1 MNTHFDAVVVGAGQ
15 AGPSLAARLRGAGM
29 TVAIVERHLFGGTCV
44 NTGCRPTKALVASAH
59 AAHMAREAA
68 RWGVVVDGSVSMDM
82 VRVRERKDAVI
93 LPSRN
98 GGQTWLKDLGCAIYH
113 EHASFLSP
121 TELSLGDEIISA
133 ERIFLNVGGRAVVP
147 DWPGADDVP
156 LFTNSSL
163 IEYDGIPEHFV
174 VIGGSYVGLEFAQ
187 IYRRFGSQVTVVHR
201 GPRLVE
207 REDPDASAIIQE
219 VLEREGITFRLN
231 ASCINLARH
240 DEGVTVGVDCTHG
253 TPEVVGSHVL
263 VAVGRRP
270 NTDDLGLEN
279 AGVATDAR
287 GYITVDDQL
296 RTSTPGIWALGDC
309 NGRGAFTHTS
319 YNDFEIVAAN
329 LLDDDPRRV
338 TDRLPCYALYT
349 DPPLGRVGMTEAQA
363 RASGRSVL
371 VGRKPMSHVGRALEK
386 GETDGY
392 MQVLVDADSDLIL
405 GATILGVGGDEV
417 VHCLLD
423 TMQYGIPAR
432 QLQRTV
438 HIHPTVAEF
447 LPTILGELQPLI

>member
-1 MNTHFDAVVVGAGQ
+1 
-15 AGPSLAARLRGAGM
+15 
-29 TVAIVERHLFGGTCV
+29 
-44 NTGCRPTKALVASAH
+44 
-59 AAHMAREAA
+59 
-68 RWGVVVDGSVSMDM
+68 
-82 VRVRERKDAVI
+82 VI

-98 GGQTWLKDLGCAIYH
+98 GGEKWLKDLGCTIYH
-113 EHASFLSP
+113 EHARFISP
-121 TELSLGDEIISA
+121 TELAVGDEIVSA
-133 ERIFLNVGGRAVVP
+133 DKVFLNVGGRAVVP
-147 DWPGADDVP
+147 DWPGVDDVP
-156 LFTNSSL
+156 LLTNSSL
-163 IEYDGIPEHFV
+163 IEYDGIPEHLV

-219 VLEREGITFRLN
+219 VLEREGISFRLN
-231 ASCINLARH
+231 ASCISLSRT
-240 DEGVTVGVDCTHG
+240 DDGVGVGVDCTQG
-253 TPEVVGSHVL
+253 APEVHGSHVL

-279 AGVATDAR
+279 AGVATDDR

-296 RTSTPGIWALGDC
+296 RTNVPGIWALGDC

-349 DPPLGRVGMTEAQA
+349 DPPLGRVGMTETQA
-363 RASGRSVL
+363 RTSGRSVL
-371 VGRKPMSHVGRALEK
+371 VGRKPMSQVGRALEK

-392 MQVLVDADSDLIL
+392 MQVLVDADTDLIL

-423 TMQYGIPAR
+423 TMQYGVPAR
-432 QLQRTV
+432 ALQRTV

-447 LPTILGELQPLI
+447 LPTILGDLQPLA

>member
-1 MNTHFDAVVVGAGQ
+1 
-15 AGPSLAARLRGAGM
+15 
-29 TVAIVERHLFGGTCV
+29 
-44 NTGCRPTKALVASAH
+44 
-59 AAHMAREAA
+59 MAREAA
-68 RWGVVVDGSVSMDM
+68 RWGVVVNGSVSMDM

-147 DWPGADDVP
+147 DWPGVDDVP

-163 IEYDGIPEHFV
+163 IEYDGVPEHLV